1 MTAETLSAIASLGTF
16 IVIAVTAFAALVQ
29 LRHIRAG
36 NQLTGLLH
44 YIARWESDDLQ
55 SAANFVEFKLQ
66 AQLNDPNFRES
77 LWVINP
83 DRRVHQELRVAD
95 WCEQLGSYIK
105 YGMISDQQYLDIGAW
120 YVESMW
126 DQLREVVAI
135 RRAATSSNAMYE
147 NFEFLAARAKAFS
160 AAHRGGNYPRHIGR
174 LMPDEDWQRLEDPR
188 KATTGAKIYAEPH

>member
-1 MTAETLSAIASLGTF
+1 MTAETLSAIALLGTF

-36 NQLTGLLH
+36 NQLTALLH

-55 SAANFVEFKLQ
+55 SAADFVESKLQ
-66 AQLNDPNFRES
+66 ARLQDPDFRES
-77 LWVINP
+77 LWIINP

-105 YGMISDQQYLDIGAW
+105 YGMMSDQQYLDIGSW
-120 YVESMW
+120 YVSSMW

-135 RRAATSSNAMYE
+135 RRAATGSNAMYE
-147 NFEFLAARAKAFS
+147 NFEYLAAQAKAFS
-160 AAHRGGNYPRHIGR
+160 AAHRGGNYPRHTPR
-174 LMPDEDWQRLEDPR
+174 LMVDEDWRRLEDPR
-188 KATTGAKIYAEPH
+188 QMPKGATMVDQG